1 MKFLFHFGFFGLII
15 VSKVFS
21 KPSCSSEKNSKNME
35 ETSCTNL
42 GLSVLPVTDIPKN
55 TAVLLLS
62 YNNFKSLSTS
72 MFKGFKDLIELEVT
86 DNGMT
91 NFDVDIALMIE
102 ELNLA
107 NNSLTKLPKVSLLSA
122 LTKLHLSHNQISTIQ
137 ENAFTGLKS
146 LTMLELQHNQINS
159 LSEEV
164 FMALPSLNHLDLSYN
179 QLWHLPDRLLSSS
192 ENLVILYLSGNQLT
206 DIPDNFFDDLDLGYV
221 YLEKNPWNCN
231 CALLYFKN
239 WLEADEDRVY
249 ETSKEGPTKNQR
261 SVICSDGTPLI
272 DYSMDHCLIRTKGDT
287 NVPPLTE
294 KNFVPKKVVETE
306 LMAITLWTTAPVVTI
321 KKEITTPT
329 TKETTTLPTTTPTT
343 QETTTLPTTTP
354 TTQETTIFPT
364 TTPTTQETIIFPTT
378 KPTTQETT
386 TLPTTTPTTQETTTL
401 PTTTPTTQETTTLLT
416 TTPTTQETTIF
427 PTTTPTT
434 QETIIFPTTKPTTQE
449 TTTLP
454 TTTPTTQETTT
465 LLTTT
470 QTTQET
476 IIFPTIKP
484 TTQETTTLPTTT
496 PTTQETTIFPTTKP
510 TTQETT
516 FTTTPTTQET
526 TIFPNITP
534 TTETIILE
542 STWLTSLKATEKATT
557 ALNPTTLMMTTVVV
571 EILTKEPSTLIGS
584 TSDEIEKISMISPTT
599 DPMLPPRISQVVAFG
614 VDWLANVIL
623 EYCCLVHVIIY
634 GLCILLLL
642 VEMVVTMMCLLW
654 IYCCNQDLLQW
665 LPRIRLIRYS
675 VRVPMNDEDILLVNN
690 GAIESHFRDQSMD
703 GVTKMLVLESH
714 TRQQEIRYTSAI
726 L

>member
-15 VSKVFS
+15 ISKVFS
-21 KPSCSSEKNSKNME
+21 KPSCSSEKNSENME

-42 GLSVLPVTDIPKN
+42 GLSVLPVTDIPQN

-62 YNNFKSLSTS
+62 YNNFRSLSTS
-72 MFKGFKDLIELEVT
+72 MFKGFKDLTELEVT

-91 NFDVDIALMIE
+91 SFDIDIPLMIE

-107 NNSLTKLPKVSLLSA
+107 NNSLTELPKVSLLSA

-137 ENAFTGLKS
+137 ENAFTGLKR
-146 LTMLELQHNQINS
+146 LAMLELQHNQIGS
-159 LSEEV
+159 LPEEV
-164 FMALPSLNHLDLSYN
+164 FMALPSLKHLDLSYN

-192 ENLVILYLSGNQLT
+192 ENLAILYLSGNHLT
-206 DIPDNFFDDLDLGYV
+206 DIPDNFFEDLDLGYV

-272 DYSMDHCLIRTKGDT
+272 DYNMDHCLIRTKGDT

-294 KNFVPKKVVETE
+294 KNFVPKKVLETK
-306 LMAITLWTTAPVVTI
+306 LMAITLWTTTPVVTI
-321 KKEITTPT
+321 KKEITTLT

-343 QETTTLPTTTP
+343 QETV
-354 TTQETTIFPT
+354 
-364 TTPTTQETIIFPTT
+364 IFPTT
-378 KPTTQETT
+378 KPTTQETSTLLT
-386 TLPTTTPTTQETTTL
+386 TIPTTQETT
-401 PTTTPTTQETTTLLT
+401 
-416 TTPTTQETTIF
+416 
-427 PTTTPTT
+427 
-434 QETIIFPTTKPTTQE
+434 
-449 TTTLP
+449 
-454 TTTPTTQETTT
+454 
-465 LLTTT
+465 
-470 QTTQET
+470 
-476 IIFPTIKP
+476 IFPTIKP

-516 FTTTPTTQET
+516 TFTTPTTQETTTLPTTTPTTQESTIFPTTKPTTQETTTFTTTPTTQETTTLPTTTPTTQESTIFPTTKPTTQETTFTTTPTTQET
-526 TIFPNITP
+526 TIFPTITP

-542 STWLTSLKATEKATT
+542 STWLTSLKTTEKATT
-557 ALNPTTLMMTTVVV
+557 ALNPTTLMMTTIVV
-571 EILTKEPSTLIGS
+571 EILTKEPRTTIGS

-599 DPMLPPRISQVVAFG
+599 DPMLPPRISRVVAFG

-642 VEMVVTMMCLLW
+642 VEMVFTTMCLLW